1 MLGFIQTIMRV
12 NTQRGI
18 APIAAIII
26 ALLVIGG
33 GGYGVKKVADNKKE
47 KRAKQEQVA
56 QEEKQKEEKAREDA
70 AMLKPTTLQV
80 KLDEQNASGQSG
92 QAIITQIGTSTVKVV
107 VTLTGKPS
115 GVAQPAH
122 IHLGA
127 CPAPGAVKYPLT
139 NVDKGV
145 AQTEILNMTIEQLL
159 SELPLAINVHKSA
172 AEAKVYTACGDITDE
187 RTGTSNSDSRAMGQ
201 FTQTKGGDSEM
212 LKREI
217 KVTYNT
223 QGFSPKT
230 VTIKKGE
237 TVVFENKTGK
247 KASVASDEHPTH
259 LLYPEFDQYKTEQRG
274 KGEFRFTFEKAGT
287 WNYHDHLNANMTGT
301 VVVK

>member
-1 MLGFIQTIMRV
+1 
-12 NTQRGI
+12 
-18 APIAAIII
+18 
-26 ALLVIGG
+26 
-33 GGYGVKKVADNKKE
+33 
-47 KRAKQEQVA
+47 
-56 QEEKQKEEKAREDA
+56 
-70 AMLKPTTLQV
+70 
-80 KLDEQNASGQSG
+80 
-92 QAIITQIGTSTVKVV
+92 
-107 VTLTGKPS
+107 
-115 GVAQPAH
+115 
-122 IHLGA
+122 
-127 CPAPGAVKYPLT
+127 
-139 NVDKGV
+139 
-145 AQTEILNMTIEQLL
+145 
-159 SELPLAINVHKSA
+159 
-172 AEAKVYTACGDITDE
+172 
-187 RTGTSNSDSRAMGQ
+187 
-201 FTQTKGGDSEM
+201 M